1 MTEKKPASEE
11 APIKRQPG
19 RPRKAE
25 DEVQGRF
32 LTMRVNEALMQAVK
46 DRGGSR
52 WAREALIDA
61 LQRSGGVLSP
71 GIKPETIQ
79 VPKEKTSECT
89 IPKLDLRAACGFP
102 APASE
107 AETEETDL
115 YDLLV
120 PKPGKTI
127 LVEASGDSMVDAGIF
142 EGDLLIVE
150 VSSEARS
157 GQIVLVCYD
166 GNFLVKRLKVIDG
179 RPELRSENSAVRYP
193 VLRPRTTEQ
202 FVTEGIVRHVIRS
215 YR

>member
-1 MTEKKPASEE
+1 M
-11 APIKRQPG
+11 
-19 RPRKAE
+19 
-25 DEVQGRF
+25 
-32 LTMRVNEALMQAVK
+32 
-46 DRGGSR
+46 
-52 WAREALIDA
+52 
-61 LQRSGGVLSP
+61 LSP

-79 VPKEKTSECT
+79 VPKEKSSECT
-89 IPKLDLRAACGFP
+89 IPKLDMRAACGFP

-202 FVTEGIVRHVIRS
+202 FVIEGIVRHVIRS